1 MPVSIAELLANAGG
15 ELPDSD
21 SARLDVELLLACVL
35 GCDRTYLY
43 TWPERSLSAQ
53 EGSAFNELL
62 KRRQAGEPVAYLLGK
77 QGFWSLELEVN
88 DSTLIPR
95 PDTET
100 LVEQA
105 LALDLPSRARVL
117 DLGTGTGAIALALAC
132 ERPQWRVTG
141 VDKNPDAVALAVTNA
156 KGNGLEWVEFIQGS
170 WFAPLP
176 EASQFDLIVSNP
188 PYIAANDPHLTQGDV
203 RFEPHTALVAA
214 AEGLADIE
222 HIATA
227 ARSYLAAGGW
237 LMFEHG
243 FEQAQASQQLLR
255 RLGYQAVTS
264 YDDLGGNPRVTVGR
278 NE

>member
-15 ELPDSD
+15 ELPEID

-156 KGNGLEWVEFIQGS
+156 KGNGLEWVEFVQGS

-176 EASQFDLIVSNP
+176 EGSQFDLIVSNP

>member
-1 MPVSIAELLANAGG
+1 MPITIAELLASAGAG
-15 ELPDSD
+15 LPDSD

-35 GCDRTYLY
+35 VCDRTYLY
-43 TWPERSLSAQ
+43 TWPERLLSAP
-53 EGSAFNELL
+53 EVNAFNGLL
-62 KRRQAGEPVAYLLGK
+62 QRRQMGEPVAYLLGK

-100 LVEQA
+100 IVEQA
-105 LALDLPSRARVL
+105 LALELPSAARVL
-117 DLGTGTGAIALALAC
+117 DLGTGTGAIALALAS
-132 ERPQWRVTG
+132 ERPQWRIIG
-141 VDKNPDAVALAVTNA
+141 VDQNPDAVALAVTNA
-156 KGNGLEWVEFIQGS
+156 KINGLEWVEFVQGN

-176 EASQFDLIVSNP
+176 ETSQFDLIVSNP

-203 RFEPHTALVAA
+203 RFEPHSALVAGA
-214 AEGLADIE
+214 GGLADIK

-227 ARSYLAAGGW
+227 ARRYLSSDGW

-243 FEQAQASQQLLR
+243 YQQAEVSQQLLR
-255 RLGYQAVTS
+255 HLGYQAVTS